1 MAEPTESIQSLAKR
15 EAEPQRDPIVST
27 STSAIVLVS
36 TLLLIA
42 SAGWALYDEGFGQRP
57 WRGMQQEFVK
67 RYTTYLKSI
76 RKDAGKSEAEIKETP
91 EYQQLEADAKAA
103 EERTRDRRKEID
115 DQVQK
120 IQARLDAVTDPFQNQ
135 RGRIVVIT
143 YKLETAPSK
152 FWHDHY
158 AKQLSEKKQEQVT
171 VELPDNNGKLVRQKM
186 NFAQLEQTFNDL
198 RDQKAKVLGE
208 KAELLKEPTELAKKR
223 DDYLKNHVALLPQ
236 KNIEDLIR
244 KNENSFDYT
253 ILGHQINVNE
263 FAIVDRCEI
272 CHLGARQPLT
282 IKASDMAPGGPG
294 KKPDDLSSAF
304 ISHPRKELLQIHNP
318 EKFGC
323 SACHGGNG
331 RATTST
337 VKAHGLNPFWLHP
350 LFHKE
355 NTEAGCQ
362 MCHANDRVTQGADTL
377 NLAKDLFYQRG
388 CVGCHRMEA
397 FDRESDALTNAR
409 QQITQLQEQIGAN
422 ERQSKLDTDASAT
435 ASDDAE
441 VQRLLAHA
449 ESLRVTNSQLAAR
462 IDELNLQTR
471 YLLQDQKKVGPNL
484 KDVRLK
490 LRKEWLPIWLKDP
503 QAFRPGTKMPTFWRF
518 SIDEDGDD
526 DLKAVAAY
534 LWQNSFDGKV
544 PAQAKGDDKH
554 GKELFE
560 SRGCL
565 ACHSIG
571 EDDSRMGGTFA
582 ANLTKV
588 GEKANY
594 DYIVRWIYNPRERWA
609 PYCPKE
615 KRDLTPDDYA
625 KHGKPFIFD
634 TELNST
640 CPNDGAE
647 LQVQNMTVM
656 PNLRLSEQDARD
668 IATYLFSLSSP
679 PSYPDASFMD
689 DPKLIEEGKAE
700 IKQYGCA
707 GCHEIKGF
715 EEEQRIGKELT
726 TEGATPL
733 ERLDFAL
740 LTQDAE
746 YGRDPLNLHPKD
758 KEKEWYNHRGFFEHK
773 LTDPSIYDRG
783 KSQYLEPKDRLRM
796 PRPYLTEEW
805 RTGLTTLLL
814 GSVGAEGANVPAA
827 LFYNPQDQRR
837 QDIQNGW
844 WVVKKYNCMGCHV
857 LQPGQQVSVYN
868 NSKDPAIVAGAV
880 LTSLPFYQNQ
890 KEFLPPQL
898 TSEGARV
905 DPDWLMRFLKD
916 PSLLQQGEKTA
927 TPAPAAAAAPPT
939 QPSPSANPT
948 GKAAAGSAN
957 DQNGGRLQPQP
968 GANRNGVR
976 PYLQVHM
983 PTFNFSPNELRLLV
997 RFFLAVSSQNDPYI
1011 KEPMV
1016 PMTEAER
1023 GIARNIFVSG
1033 TPCLKC
1039 HITGE
1044 PTHDAKAIAPNFLL
1058 AGQRLK
1064 PDWTFR
1070 WLLDPSQIAPGTAMP
1085 TGLFKKEADRWVVN
1099 LPNPPADVTNYHGD
1113 HARLLVRY
1121 MFLMTP
1127 DEQRRLLSAS
1137 PAPPTPPAGQQQA
1150 APQKTGRNSYGS
1162 RSDRDRVSRGR
1173 TARGRERVSHHR
1185 SVGRFGRLSA
1195 GRDSSK
1201 AQLSMTRPP
1210 QQLRTRVVSG
1220 RLL

>member
-1 MAEPTESIQSLAKR
+1 VAESPEPIRTLVKK
-15 EAEPQRDPIVST
+15 EAEPQRDPIVSR
-27 STSAIVLVS
+27 STSAI
-36 TLLLIA
+36 LLICTVLLII

-57 WRGMQQEFVK
+57 WRGMQQQFVK
-67 RYTTYLKSI
+67 RYSAYLKSI
-76 RKDAGKSEAEIKETP
+76 RKDAGKSEAEVKETP
-91 EYQQLEADAKAA
+91 EYQQLNDQAKASLEKVKADIA
-103 EERTRDRRKEID
+103 EKDKRVA
-115 DQVQK
+115 QVQAK
-120 IQARLDAVTDPFQNQ
+120 LDAVTEPFQNQ

-143 YKLETAPSK
+143 YKLETAPSD
-152 FWHDHY
+152 FWRKRY
-158 AKQLSEKKQEQVT
+158 RSQLDEKKKEVVT
-171 VELPDNNGKLVRQKM
+171 VDLPPEGGKPVRQKM
-186 NFAQLEQTFNDL
+186 NFAQLEQTFNEL
-198 RDQKAKVLGE
+198 RDEKAKALGE
-208 KAELLKEPTELAKKR
+208 KAELLKEPSELARKR
-223 DDYLKNHVALLPQ
+223 DEYLKNHVSLLPQ
-236 KNIEDLIR
+236 KSIDDLLK
-244 KNENSFDYT
+244 KNENAFDYT

-272 CHLGARQPLT
+272 CHLGTREPLT
-282 IKASDMAPGGPG
+282 IKASDMAPSGPG
-294 KKPDDLSSAF
+294 KKPDELAGAF
-304 ISHPRKELLQIHNP
+304 VSHPRRELLQTHNP

-331 RATTST
+331 RATTSV

-377 NLAKDLFYQRG
+377 NLGKDLFYQRG

-409 QQITQLQEQIGAN
+409 QQISQLQDQIVAN
-422 ERQSKLDTDASAT
+422 ERQARLDTDASAN
-435 ASDDAE
+435 AGDDTAE

-471 YLLQDQKKVGPNL
+471 YLQQDQKKIGPNL
-484 KDVRLK
+484 KDARLK
-490 LRKEWLPIWLKDP
+490 LRKDWIPLWLHDP

-518 SIDEDGDD
+518 KIDGEEGEE

-534 LWQNSFDGKV
+534 LWQSGFDGKA

-571 EDDSRMGGTFA
+571 EGDSKMGGTFA

-615 KRDLTPDDYA
+615 KRDLTPEDY
-625 KHGKPFIFD
+625 KNHGLPFVFD
-634 TELNST
+634 TELHSK

-668 IATYLFSLSSP
+668 VATYLFSLSSAP
-679 PSYPDASFMD
+679 AATDVSFMD
-689 DPKLIEEGKAE
+689 DPKLIEDGKAE

-746 YGRDPLNLHPKD
+746 YGRDPLKLHPKD
-758 KEKEWYNHRGFFEHK
+758 KETEWYNHRGFFEHK
-773 LTDPSIYDRG
+773 LTEPGIYDTG

-796 PRPYLTEEW
+796 PKPYLTDEW

-814 GSVGAEGANVPAA
+814 GSLGAEGANVPAA
-827 LFYNPQDQRR
+827 LFYNPPDQRR

-844 WVVKKYNCMGCHV
+844 WVIKKYNCMGCHV
-857 LQPGQQVSVYN
+857 LQPGQQISVYN
-868 NSKDPAIVAGAV
+868 NSDQPTMTTGAV
-880 LTSLPFYQNQ
+880 LTSLSFYQGQ

-905 DPDWLMRFLKD
+905 DPDWLMKFLKD
-916 PSLLQQGEKTA
+916 PSMMQAGEKPTVPPSAPTTSPAAPSSPTAAA
-927 TPAPAAAAAPPT
+927 TPGAGTKPPAV
-939 QPSPSANPT
+939 
-948 GKAAAGSAN
+948 AN
-957 DQNGGRLQPQP
+957 DQSGGRLMPQP

-983 PTFNFSPNELRLLV
+983 PTFNFSPNELRVLV
-997 RFFLAVSSQNDPYI
+997 RFFMAVSSQNDPYI
-1011 KEPMV
+1011 KEPMD
-1016 PMTEAER
+1016 PMTETEKS
-1023 GIARNIFVSG
+1023 IARNMFVSG

-1058 AGQRLK
+1058 ASERLK
-1064 PDWTFR
+1064 PEWTFR
-1070 WLLDPSQIAPGTAMP
+1070 WLLDPAQIAPGTAMP
-1085 TGLFKKEADRWVVN
+1085 TGLFRKEGDRWVVN
-1099 LPNPPADVTNYHGD
+1099 LPNPPTDVANYHGD

-1121 MFLMTP
+1121 MFLITP
-1127 DEQRRLLSAS
+1127 DEQRRLLSAT
-1137 PAPPTPPAGQQQA
+1137 PAPPPVQPASPP
-1150 APQKTGRNSYGS
+1150 APQKTGRNKSGAGL
-1162 RSDRDRVSRGR
+1162 SDRAGHHAVRRRSHAARPMTRAGPSGR
-1173 TARGRERVSHHR
+1173 QWK
-1185 SVGRFGRLSA
+1185 SA
-1195 GRDSSK
+1195 GR
-1201 AQLSMTRPP
+1201 AICGL
-1210 QQLRTRVVSG
+1210 
-1220 RLL
+1220 